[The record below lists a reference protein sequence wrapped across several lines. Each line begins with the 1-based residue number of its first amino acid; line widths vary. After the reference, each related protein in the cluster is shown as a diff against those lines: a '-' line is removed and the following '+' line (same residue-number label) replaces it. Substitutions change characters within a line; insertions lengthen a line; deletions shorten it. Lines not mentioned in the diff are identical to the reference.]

1 MPTVLIIF
9 GIRFYFFLNDHEPIH
24 IHVEHQGKTAKIQLE
39 PEIVVIE
46 NKGIKPKVLKKALDT
61 IYVYQDEMIEAWHE
75 AFD

>member
-24 IHVEHQGKTAKIQLE
+24 IHVEYQGKTAKIQLD
-39 PEIVVIE
+39 PEIVVVE
-46 NKGIKPKVLKKALDT
+46 NKGIKPKILKKALDT
-61 IYVYQDEMIEAWHE
+61 VQVYREEMIAAWHD

>member
-24 IHVEHQGKTAKIQLE
+24 IHVEYQGKTAKIQLD
-39 PEIVVIE
+39 PEIVVVE
-46 NKGIKPKVLKKALDT
+46 NKGIKPKILKKALDT
-61 IYVYQDEMIEAWHE
+61 VHVYREEMIAAWHD